1 MARYQV
7 ILAYDGAGY
16 FGFQRQASGP
26 KQRTVQAVLE
36 TALRQLGWQ
45 GKAILASGRTD
56 TGVHASGQVIA
67 FDLDWAH
74 SPEALRSAI
83 NAHLP
88 PDVAVQSVTQAA
100 ADFHPRYAAQAR
112 RYHYRLFCQPV
123 RHPLRER
130 YAWRVWPPVDPVR
143 LREAS
148 AYLYGT
154 HDFAAFGAPPR
165 AGGSTVRTVTRAEWI
180 AISPDELAFEITA
193 NAFLFRMVRR
203 LTGFQVAIGQGMFEP
218 QAMRD
223 CMESGSRELV
233 KKLAPPHGLTLV
245 EVTYRENLAASV
257 SDIARAT

>member
-7 ILAYDGAGY
+7 ILAYDGTVF

-26 KQRTVQAVLE
+26 KQRTVQAALE
-36 TALRQLGWQ
+36 TALQQLGWQ

-74 SPEALRSAI
+74 SPEALRAAI

-88 PDVAVQSVTQAA
+88 PDVAVQSVIQAA
-100 ADFHPRYAAQAR
+100 ADFHPRFAAQAR
-112 RYHYRLFCQPV
+112 RYRYCLFCQPV

-130 YAWRVWPPVDPVR
+130 YAWRVWPPVDPGR

-154 HDFAAFGAPPR
+154 HDFAAFGTPPR
-165 AGGSTVRTVTRAEWI
+165 AGGSTLRSVTRAEWI
-180 AISPDELAFEITA
+180 AISPDEVAFEIVA

-203 LTGFQVAIGQGMFEP
+203 LTGFQVAIGQGMLEP
-218 QAMRD
+218 QAMRE
-223 CMESGSRELV
+223 CLESGSKALV
-233 KKLAPPHGLTLV
+233 KNLAPPHGLTLV
-245 EVTYRENLAASV
+245 EVIYRDNLA
-257 SDIARAT
+257 I